1 MLHEA
6 FPVTLFPKVVT
17 ADLHYAVSID
27 PIKQR
32 YALTSLTPPINGL
45 PIVQCDNLCLYDGGR
60 LTPTLEADAI
70 DLGKLRHLTP
80 LPLRSALFTAR
91 HLLTFWYS
99 QTHCLHCQNTP
110 LERGPEGQLIC
121 TRCHHEHFAPI
132 SPAVILGIIRDNK
145 LLVTRYANR
154 PYTGPALVAGYS
166 ALGESLEET
175 CIREALEETN
185 LQLQGP
191 FTYFGSQPWGLSQS
205 LLVGFFAH
213 ATDERPLL
221 LADGELARADW
232 LTPDECET
240 LLPPEGPLSLTA
252 TMIQAFAN
260 NKLATNN
267 G

>member
-6 FPVTLFPKVVT
+6 FPVTLFPKAAPGDHHT
-17 ADLHYAVSID
+17 SIYINTKD
-27 PIKQR
+27 QCYGLIPHAQ
-32 YALTSLTPPINGL
+32 APMCPPILRCGNH
-45 PIVQCDNLCLYDGGR
+45 CFYDGGR
-60 LTPTLEADAI
+60 LPETFTGEIFTL
-70 DLGKLRHLTP
+70 GQLRHLTP
-80 LPLRSALFTAR
+80 LHLRSALFTAR
-91 HLLTFWYS
+91 HLLTFWHT
-99 QTHCLHCQNTP
+99 QTHCLQCQNTP
-110 LERGPEGQLIC
+110 LQRGPEGQLIC

-166 ALGESLEET
+166 ALGESLEAT

-185 LQLQGP
+185 LHLQGP

-213 ATDERPLL
+213 ATNARPLL

-232 LTPDECET
+232 LTPDECKA

-252 TMIQAFAN
+252 TMIKAFAN
-260 NKLATNN
+260 NECFPPHN
-267 G
+267 